1 MEEIIRFVVNY
12 EVGIYIILGIVF
24 LINLQRLL
32 SAWASLRKANFGLE
46 KEISQKRIRSSLTFV
61 ILMFL
66 FALSNFILVSIAS
79 IRYPGISQIATA
91 TVDVLVTQSPDS
103 NKSMDEDAKIQSQT
117 QTAIAITGCT
127 PEQLEWVDPLNGDE
141 LEGSIELIGTVNV
154 PNLGF
159 YKYEYRYQGDEFWI
173 PISAENQPVIEG
185 PLGGI
190 WNTESLQPGNYFLRI
205 VVSDNANNLLKPC
218 QIEVKVLPQ

>member
-1 MEEIIRFVVNY
+1 MEDIIRFVVNY
-12 EVGIYIILGIVF
+12 EVGIYIIVGIVF

-79 IRYPGISQIATA
+79 IRYPGISQIA
-91 TVDVLVTQSPDS
+91 
-103 NKSMDEDAKIQSQT
+103 DEDARIQSQT
-117 QTAIAITGCT
+117 QTAIAITGCI

-173 PISAENQPVIEG
+173 PISAENRPVIEG